1 MSGATHELFVFLFCF
16 FFLNG
21 SSQENNPLRELTNA
35 PRRRSGQ
42 GDSMSDHKGSRRTSA
57 WERILAELGVF
68 QGPGLRVPF
77 GLCMAS
83 GILFTE
89 ASRRIS
95 LLLPSLECERVPC
108 LPCASLGETTAL
120 LCFCASLWESL
131 LLLCSL
137 LVLRTS
143 VAFWFASL
151 CLELL
156 PAATSASWIARGGA
170 LWCRDPLSV
179 RSLGVFLSL
188 LGLVLSPAASGP
200 RSRGCRLTS
209 RFPPLPFLL
218 PWTSLGTSFDLLRGS
233 CWPRLEDDCFP
244 AWVGLTE
251 LADCVV
257 VVPFLPAVTFCA
269 WIADCWGVWCCSL
282 ALGNVSSVFF
292 GLLSSLGSF
301 TDLVLL

>member
-1 MSGATHELFVFLFCF
+1 MSGATRELFFFSCFVFERKLSGKQSIDK
-16 FFLNG
+16 LI
-21 SSQENNPLRELTNA
+21 NA
-35 PRRRSGQ
+35 PRRRSGL
-42 GDSMSDHKGSRRTSA
+42 GDSTSDHKGSRRTSA

-89 ASRRIS
+89 ASRRTS
-95 LLLPSLECERVPC
+95 LLLSSLECERVPR
-108 LPCASLGETTAL
+108 LPCASLGDTTAL
-120 LCFCASLWESL
+120 LCFPVSLWESL

-143 VAFWFASL
+143 VAFWLASL

-156 PAATSASWIARGGA
+156 PAPISASWIARGGA

-200 RSRGCRLTS
+200 RSWGCRLTP
-209 RFPPLPFLL
+209 RFPPLPFRV
-218 PWTSLGTSFDLLRGS
+218 PWTSPGTSFDLLRGS
-233 CWPRLEDDCFP
+233 CWPRPEDDCFP

-257 VVPFLPAVTFCA
+257 VVPFLPAVAFCA

-282 ALGNVSSVFF
+282 ALGNKVSSVFF

>member
-1 MSGATHELFVFLFCF
+1 M
-16 FFLNG
+16 
-21 SSQENNPLRELTNA
+21 NA
-35 PRRRSGQ
+35 ARRRSGL
-42 GDSMSDHKGSRRTSA
+42 GRSMCDHKESRRTSA

-83 GILFTE
+83 GTPFTE
-89 ASRRIS
+89 AARQIS

-120 LCFCASLWESL
+120 LCFRVSLRESL
-131 LLLCSL
+131 LLLCSS

-143 VAFWFASL
+143 AAFWFASL

-156 PAATSASWIARGGA
+156 PAPISASWIARAGA

-200 RSRGCRLTS
+200 RS
-209 RFPPLPFLL
+209 
-218 PWTSLGTSFDLLRGS
+218 
-233 CWPRLEDDCFP
+233 
-244 AWVGLTE
+244 
-251 LADCVV
+251 
-257 VVPFLPAVTFCA
+257 
-269 WIADCWGVWCCSL
+269 
-282 ALGNVSSVFF
+282 
-292 GLLSSLGSF
+292 
-301 TDLVLL
+301 